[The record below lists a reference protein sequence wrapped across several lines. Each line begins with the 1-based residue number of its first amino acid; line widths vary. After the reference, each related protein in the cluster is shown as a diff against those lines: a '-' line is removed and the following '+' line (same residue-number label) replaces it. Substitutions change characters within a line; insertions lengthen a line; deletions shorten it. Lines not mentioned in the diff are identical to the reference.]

1 MNNIIVQKI
10 IAVIDSVYKHSN
22 QYEKVYVA
30 KLTPSSQ
37 DKYEFSREFLPRR
50 DILLKDNTFTFK
62 WDILETGIYEIR
74 EEYLNY
80 TTKTS
85 YFAINNNGDQIVL
98 AEKLKAKRLVL
109 KNNWEK
115 LSPLKIQILGLSGPT
130 K

>member
-1 MNNIIVQKI
+1 MNNKIVQK
-10 IAVIDSVYKHSN
+10 VIVIVDSVYKHSN

-50 DILLKDNTFTFK
+50 DILLKDNSFLFQ
-62 WDILETGIYEIR
+62 WDILKIGIYEIR
-74 EEYLNY
+74 EENNS

-85 YFAINNNGDQIVL
+85 YFAINSNGDQIDL
-98 AEKLKAKRLVL
+98 AEKIKAKRLIL
-109 KNNWEK
+109 RNNWEK
-115 LSPLKIQILGLSGPT
+115 LSPLRIQMLGLSGPT